1 MKTTTTVSIKL
12 PGKAME
18 IIDKYKPETYSPKS
32 FIFPFMDEREDYAAN
47 GRTKLNDIRYA
58 NVSINKSLKILGKRC
73 DIEKNISCHTARHSF
88 ATRALRRGMRIEYV
102 SKLMAHSD
110 IKVTQIYAKIVN
122 EELDKA
128 MDEYMN

>member
-1 MKTTTTVSIKL
+1 M
-12 PGKAME
+12 
-18 IIDKYKPETYSPKS
+18 
-32 FIFPFMDEREDYAAN
+32 R
-47 GRTKLNDIRYA
+47 LNDIRYA
-58 NVSINKSLKILGKRC
+58 NVAINKSLKTLGKRC